1 MSKKCP
7 NFPNFP
13 KTSPKKHNPQS
24 FGTKKFSPLFIS
36 PSHSFLLFNSLSYYY
51 HIPYT
56 HSVVSINCKLSQ
68 SNIELPLVCFVSPPP
83 FFYYYPSLCL
93 TLSLPPPCCGC
104 CGVDDDDDDDDVCI
118 IVMLCVCWVFGNG
131 IEYARKTIP
140 ALKYRSRL
148 RRRLCYLIM
157 TVVAYI
163 THVGLDDTILCVCV
177 WVYIKF

>member
-1 MSKKCP
+1 MFSTSFLSKSVQKCP

-104 CGVDDDDDDDDVCI
+104 CGVDDDDDVCI
-118 IVMLCVCWVFGNG
+118 IVMLCVCGYLETGLNTLG
-131 IEYARKTIP
+131 
-140 ALKYRSRL
+140 RL
-148 RRRLCYLIM
+148 FL
-157 TVVAYI
+157 
-163 THVGLDDTILCVCV
+163 H
-177 WVYIKF
+177 